1 MNIKRLGMRTLA
13 GASML
18 LIGMAVLPFAMRA
31 HSRSVSKAAG
41 SARLS
46 STMSLQAGLRKIRY
60 FERLALQPA
69 ASLMGRQLGPRFV
82 GPGREVTQA
91 TGTLAIGS
99 DHHAIAI
106 VRSRDDD
113 GERLAM
119 GLDGGP
125 LSYTWSAKDGAQAQ
139 GKIPS
144 PADRSFIERVTFDSP
159 DQFVLAQL
167 RGASYFTVGRGVR
180 PPEAASLETYNGPT
194 WDVIQVN
201 EPPGLATKPESP
213 GRLYYINNATG
224 LLDKT
229 LASDQL
235 GKIQTSFSNWINQSG
250 DMIPARVTWS
260 RSGQVIME
268 LSLAQV
274 TSSPRN

>member
-1 MNIKRLGMRTLA
+1 MNIKHLGMRTLA
-13 GASML
+13 GASIL

-31 HSRSVSKAAG
+31 HSRSVTKAGG
-41 SARLS
+41 SALS
-46 STMSLQAGLRKIRY
+46 SPINSLQAGSRKIRY
-60 FERLALQPA
+60 FERLALQPV
-69 ASLMGRQLGPRFV
+69 ASRMGRQLGPRFLRA
-82 GPGREVTQA
+82 GREITQA

-99 DHHAIAI
+99 DHHVIVL

-125 LSYTWSAKDGAQAQ
+125 LSLTWSANNGAQAQ
-139 GKIPS
+139 GKSPS
-144 PADRSFIERVTFDSP
+144 PTDRSLIERVMLDSP

-167 RGASYFTVGRGVR
+167 RGASYFTAGRGVR
-180 PPEAASLETYNGPT
+180 PPEAASLDTYNGPI

-213 GRLYYINNATG
+213 SRLYYINNATG

-229 LASDQL
+229 VAKD
-235 GKIQTSFSNWINQSG
+235 QSG
-250 DMIPARVTWS
+250 IVQTTFSDWVNQDGDLLPKRLTWS
-260 RSGQVIME
+260 RNGQVLME
-268 LSLAQV
+268 LVLGTV
-274 TSSPRN
+274 TNAARN